1 MKYLL
6 TITLLTLSTISF
18 AQEFNPCSEADM
30 RLLEVA
36 KTRHRNISAIV
47 REELL
52 DAQGKCTVS
61 KPRRNHPA
69 VCGIKIGIIDTFKFR
84 IDRRTS
90 YEVVVDSSYISCQR
104 NSRNFVIPQIRSLKF
119 EEAILLTNTRDM

>member
-6 TITLLTLSTISF
+6 TTTLLILSTMSF
-18 AQEFNPCSEADM
+18 AQEFSPCTDADM

-69 VCGIKIGIIDTFKFR
+69 VCGIKIGIVDTFKFR
-84 IDRRTS
+84 IDRRTT
-90 YEVVVDSSYISCQR
+90 YEVVVDASYISCQR
-104 NSRNFVIPQIRSLKF
+104 TTRNFVIPKIRSLKF
-119 EEAILLTNTRDM
+119 EEAIILSNSREM